1 MTRPRNISLLIG
13 ASLVLIVATVALA
26 ASGKG
31 ELTELKQ
38 ATAGYH
44 NVDQAVDNEY
54 EAFLDCFESPDGG
67 MGQHYVNMEL
77 LNNPAVD
84 PLRPEAL
91 VYEVGKDGKLKLVA
105 VEWIVPGIGNALET
119 PRVYGRDFH
128 YNQDL
133 GVWVLHAWIWSNNPS
148 GTFEDWN
155 PKVGTCPAP
164 TAEVGVWLP

>member
-1 MTRPRNISLLIG
+1 MTKPRNISLLIG
-13 ASLVLIVATVALA
+13 AGLVLMVATVALA
-26 ASGKG
+26 ALGKG

-44 NVDQAVDNEY
+44 SVDQAVDNEY

-77 LNNPAVD
+77 LNDPAVD

-91 VYEVGKDGKLKLVA
+91 VYEADEGGKLKLVA
-105 VEWIVPGIGNALET
+105 VEWIVPGTGNALET
-119 PRVYGRDFH
+119 PKVYGRDFH
-128 YNQDL
+128 YNTDL

-148 GTFEDWN
+148 GMFEDWN
-155 PKVGTCPAP
+155 PKVGVCPAP
-164 TAEVGVWLP
+164 TVEVGLRRP